1 MNKKGV
7 GLQAKYH
14 IKDTTNS
21 VKRKCLKCD
30 KVFESEWIGN
40 RICDSCQLT
49 NNKHG
54 F

>member
-1 MNKKGV
+1 MNKKNV
-7 GLQAKYH
+7 GIYGKYH
-14 IKDTTNS
+14 IKDKALC